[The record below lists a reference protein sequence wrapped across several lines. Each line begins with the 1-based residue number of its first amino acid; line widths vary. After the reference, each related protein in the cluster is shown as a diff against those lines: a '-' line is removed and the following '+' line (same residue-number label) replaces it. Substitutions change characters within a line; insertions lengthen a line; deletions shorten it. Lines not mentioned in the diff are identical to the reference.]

1 MVRLALAFTLVAAF
15 AAAGCV
21 APGPASDASCPG
33 DEALRGVGEG
43 RGGGVVEDA
52 PPRILAFAG
61 SLAEADDSGRFTESF
76 GALLFDANGERDL
89 VGALVRLVV
98 DGPAPEARART
109 ITRAAANET
118 REPPSVAADGF
129 KVWTGERG
137 DGHLLVVAERP
148 FSRATVPGNY
158 SFVLEVTPPGGA
170 TLRSLPDAT
179 IVRAY
184 SLDRAPPRESPA
196 FAAPLASGC

>member
-1 MVRLALAFTLVAAF
+1 MVRVALAFTLAAAL

-21 APGPASDASCPG
+21 APDTASDASCAAE
-33 DEALRGVGEG
+33 EALRGSTGG
-43 RGGGVVEDA
+43 GAGGVVEDE
-52 PPRILAFAG
+52 PPRILAFTG

-76 GALLFDANGERDL
+76 DALLFDANGEQDL
-89 VGALVRLVV
+89 VGALVRLVT

-109 ITRAAANET
+109 IARAAANET
-118 REPPSVAADGF
+118 REPPGVAADGF

-137 DGHLLVVAERP
+137 DGHLLVRAERP
-148 FSRATVPGNY
+148 FPRATVPGNY

-179 IVRAY
+179 VVRAY
-184 SLDRAPPRESPA
+184 SLDGAPPQEAPA
-196 FAAPLASGC
+196 FAARRVEC